1 VVRRLI
7 LAALVTIPMCS
18 ASSAT
23 IDGVT
28 MPDVRMVGGRQ
39 LVLNGMGIRTY
50 SFLGIR
56 IYIAGLYLE
65 QRSNHAEAILR
76 SPETKLIDIRFLR
89 DVDAEDGQKSW
100 RTGFAN
106 NCQPPSCSLNQADV
120 ERFISQVPTVHQGD
134 QSMLLFTSKG
144 AVVTFNGRT
153 MGDINDPHFTYVML
167 RTFLGP
173 APSSP
178 QLKRALLGQE

>member
-1 VVRRLI
+1 MNKLITVTGLAAI
-7 LAALVTIPMCS
+7 LAACAS
-18 ASSAT
+18 APERN
-23 IDGVT
+23 D
-28 MPDVRMVGGRQ
+28 Q
-39 LVLNGMGIRTY
+39 
-50 SFLGIR
+50 
-56 IYIAGLYLE
+56 LE
-65 QRSNHAEAILR
+65 QARAEVQAFTADPLAQQAASN
-76 SPETKLIDIRFLR
+76 
-89 DVDAEDGQKSW
+89 DVDQARS
-100 RTGFAN
+100 
-106 NCQPPSCSLNQADV
+106 SLNQADV
-120 ERFISQVPTVHQGD
+120 EWFISQVPTVHQGD